1 MEAFRCDGVG
11 GAVGVLGVSAGAP
24 GAASSGGST
33 RALRGGSRQARARPV
48 VGVALLRFL
57 VHVRCGLVHL

>member
-1 MEAFRCDGVG
+1 M
-11 GAVGVLGVSAGAP
+11 VLGAPLACSGFSAGAP
-24 GAASSGGST
+24 GAASSGGSA